1 MARFRWLDQDVRR
14 GQPPNVIE
22 EGSNAEGPSRL
33 FVPEGTEGEGL
44 PDPRIFGNR
53 GSRGDGGRGD
63 EASERG
69 GGSYPPP
76 GVHPLAPREPDPFD
90 PATEPSLVK
99 ISEELATAELE
110 LRHFRIK
117 TQGQPAESGPT
128 AAEGIPDAE
137 KEISRLEQEY
147 EAEAGRVR
155 EAKEGGVRPLAPTAQ
170 GSEQLPSAGKFAE
183 GTATEA
189 PKSIAIVRDLQK
201 VLHEALEGVKLAEG
215 RIPKR
220 GIFARALAVVD
231 PRAQVVRSV
240 SLSDVPAIGHEYG
253 HLMQKL
259 LFGATAKGGI
269 DNAQLANLPGAVRGE
284 LEDLAKGISDESLRS
299 RTASPTPSKHR
310 GAYDRSGDYGRCSLP
325 IRSPPAR

>member
-1 MARFRWLDQDVRR
+1 MRR
-14 GQPPNVIE
+14 KRLAA
-22 EGSNAEGPSRL
+22 SSRSTRL
-33 FVPEGTEGEGL
+33 RRSVCVK
-44 PDPRIFGNR
+44 
-53 GSRGDGGRGD
+53 
-63 EASERG
+63 RG
-69 GGSYPPP
+69 G
-76 GVHPLAPREPDPFD
+76 
-90 PATEPSLVK
+90 
-99 ISEELATAELE
+99 
-110 LRHFRIK
+110 
-117 TQGQPAESGPT
+117 
-128 AAEGIPDAE
+128 
-137 KEISRLEQEY
+137 
-147 EAEAGRVR
+147 
-155 EAKEGGVRPLAPTAQ
+155 GGVRPLAPTAQ

-201 VLHEALEGVKLAEG
+201 VLHEVLEGVKLAEG

-269 DNAQLANLPGAVRGE
+269 DNAQLASLPGAVRGE

-299 RTASPTPSKHR
+299 RTASPTPSKHP

-325 IRSPPAR
+325 IQVTPGAMTRRIADVVTELGLQPWKPPDPLDPIEEEEVNLVVWMGVMNPDTPTTSNVGNTAVRR